1 MDVALEKAM
10 IVERFNDINDESLI
24 QAIKSLLDYGLGKQ
38 NLKERDPLLV
48 ASLKRGL
55 QQSLNG
61 QVRPHTEVWTEIR
74 NKYKQ

>member
-1 MDVALEKAM
+1 MDIAFEKAM
-10 IVERFNDINDESLI
+10 ILERFNDINDESLI

-38 NLKERDPLLV
+38 TLKERDPLLE